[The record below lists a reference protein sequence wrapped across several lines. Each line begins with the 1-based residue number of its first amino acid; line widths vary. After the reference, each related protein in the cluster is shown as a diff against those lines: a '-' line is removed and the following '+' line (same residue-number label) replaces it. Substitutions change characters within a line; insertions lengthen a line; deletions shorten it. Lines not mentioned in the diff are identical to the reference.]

1 MKTRGATIAP
11 CPKAAAYLIGL
22 LGVEASEAVE
32 DLPRGD
38 ERALAKVAGVI
49 ARALEG
55 VSIGIEKKKFR
66 NWLSY

>member
-1 MKTRGATIAP
+1 M
-11 CPKAAAYLIGL
+11 
-22 LGVEASEAVE
+22 EASEAVE